1 MFQNNYLNQ
10 QTNGIKVENIN
21 NFFNENVKYINAKWK
36 KMNDNLESI
45 RADINQLEKMY
56 NKYDYN
62 QNFVEGAKYLRNK
75 EAIILEE
82 MNELFFKISNIT
94 NKD

>member
-1 MFQNNYLNQ
+1 MFHNNNFLNQ
-10 QTNGIKVENIN
+10 QTEIKVENIN

-36 KMNDNLESI
+36 KMNDNLESV
-45 RADINQLEKMY
+45 RTDINQLEKMY

-75 EAIILEE
+75 EAVILDE
-82 MNELFFKISNIT
+82 MNQLFIKIANVS

>member
-1 MFQNNYLNQ
+1 MFHNNNFLNQ
-10 QTNGIKVENIN
+10 QNEIKVENIN

-36 KMNDNLESI
+36 KMNDNLESV
-45 RADINQLEKMY
+45 RTDINQLEKMY

-75 EAIILEE
+75 EAVILDE
-82 MNELFFKISNIT
+82 MNQLFIKIANVS